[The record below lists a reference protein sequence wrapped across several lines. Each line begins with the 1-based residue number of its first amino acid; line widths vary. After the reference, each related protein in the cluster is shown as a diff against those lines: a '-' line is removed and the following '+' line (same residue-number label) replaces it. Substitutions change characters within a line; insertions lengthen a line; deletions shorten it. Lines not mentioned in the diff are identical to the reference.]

1 LTKQRKQQ
9 SLKDTILINPSQL
22 SSYKRKMAAIAAEK
36 AAAALLGGDGVV
48 ADPKPLAGLSPEPT
62 KEKKPKK
69 EK

>member
-1 LTKQRKQQ
+1 MYP
-9 SLKDTILINPSQL
+9 DQL

-36 AAAALLGGDGVV
+36 AAAALLGGDGVIV
-48 ADPKPLAGLSPEPT
+48 DPKIVGSGLSPEPT